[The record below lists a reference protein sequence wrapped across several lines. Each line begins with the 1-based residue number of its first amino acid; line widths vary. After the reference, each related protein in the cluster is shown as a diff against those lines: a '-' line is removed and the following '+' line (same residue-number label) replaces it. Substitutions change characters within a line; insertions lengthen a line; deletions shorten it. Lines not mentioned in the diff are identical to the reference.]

1 MKYSFFFILIEFG
14 DFFAAIY
21 SFHSV
26 KKTGNYLPKYFNKD
40 FNLLLSL
47 LLYGL
52 LISFRVIKKAAT
64 NIKISSSFFSS

>member
-26 KKTGNYLPKYFNKD
+26 KKQEIIYQD
-40 FNLLLSL
+40 
-47 LLYGL
+47 
-52 LISFRVIKKAAT
+52 IS
-64 NIKISSSFFSS
+64 IKILTFY